1 MKSKLFRND
10 KIPSLSNREALIM
23 EILLERPAVELYG
36 LELVRNSGNRLK
48 RGTVYVTLARLEEK
62 GFIQSR
68 EDASE
73 PSPPGMPRRFYK
85 VTGYGQLVYQLLQ
98 QAREARHLA
107 LADPVR
113 AI

>member
-1 MKSKLFRND
+1 MKSKLSSNE

-62 GFIQSR
+62 GFIKSR
-68 EDASE
+68 EDTSE
-73 PSPPGMPRRFYK
+73 PSPPGMPRRLYK
-85 VTGYGQLVYQLLQ
+85 VTGYGQSVYQLLQ
-98 QAREARHLA
+98 QVREARHLA
-107 LADPVR
+107 MTEPAR